1 MNIFRTISIILMV
14 AVSCLVISSAI
25 ANGADNKNTRAELRG
40 IEKVY
45 VVIDSFM
52 PEIKTDGLTEKQIRS
67 DVWKKLA
74 PASLSMIPDNKFRK
88 GNLFSRIGILN
99 IKCRVFSMHEGVYGY
114 EVAIEVF
121 RGIEFPQ
128 DTSEVPQ
135 EAIPV
140 WSVKKFDIADE
151 LIDVKNEIGS
161 LVDIF
166 VSAYQSVNPKRTKTF
181 HNKRRSNGYY

>member
-1 MNIFRTISIILMV
+1 MNIFRYSSVILMV
-14 AVSCLVISSAI
+14 AVSCLVIRSGI

-45 VVIDSFM
+45 VVIDCFM
-52 PEIKTDGLTEKQIRS
+52 PEIKTDGLGEKQIRS

-74 PASLSMIPDNKFRK
+74 PASLRMIPGKQFRK
-88 GNLFSRIGILN
+88 GKLFARTGILN

-114 EVAIEVF
+114 DVAIEVF
-121 RGIEFPQ
+121 RRIEFPQ

-161 LVDIF
+161 LLDIF
-166 VSAYQSVNPKRTKTF
+166 VSAYRSVNPERTKTF
-181 HNKRRSNGYY
+181 HNKRRLNGYY

>member
-1 MNIFRTISIILMV
+1 VNIFKYVSVILMV
-14 AVSCLVISSAI
+14 AVFCLVIKSAVV
-25 ANGADNKNTRAELRG
+25 NGADNKNTRDKLRG

-45 VVIDSFM
+45 VVIDCVI
-52 PEIKTDGLTEKQIRS
+52 PEIEIDELAEKQIRS

-74 PASLSMIPDNKFRK
+74 PASLSMIPGNKFRK
-88 GNLFSRIGILN
+88 GELFSRIGILN
-99 IKCRVFSMHEGVYGY
+99 IKCNVFSMHEGVYGY
-114 EVAIEVF
+114 DVAIEVF

-128 DTSEVPQ
+128 DTSEVPP
-135 EAIPV
+135 EASPI

-151 LIDVKNEIGS
+151 LIDVKNEIDN

-166 VSAYQSVNPKRTKTF
+166 VSAYQSVNPERTKTF